1 MLNNIFN
8 GSDLYCRMVP
18 HRASTGRHPVFSK
31 PPRPISQKCPAN
43 LNIYQG
49 GSREFPIVGYRYFFS
64 HPVTCF
70 LHTTPRL
77 VSCQCPQSLQVNL
90 VHLRAFFLA
99 EDPRPFPARQ
109 QIFHSNLYLTDIIVV
124 DDDPQSNFHLHLLL
138 GLCRV

>member
-1 MLNNIFN
+1 
-8 GSDLYCRMVP
+8 MVP
-18 HRASTGRHPVFSK
+18 QRASTGRHPVFSK

-49 GSREFPIVGYRYFFS
+49 GSREFHIVGYRYFFS

-70 LHTTPRL
+70 LQTTPRL
-77 VSCQCPQSLQVNL
+77 VSCQSPQSLQVNL
-90 VHLRAFFLA
+90 VHLRAFFWLKTSDLSGPMCIL
-99 EDPRPFPARQ
+99 ERQ
-109 QIFHSNLYLTDIIVV
+109 QFFHSNLYLTDIIVD